1 MSKSIFDNTEVAFK
15 TKSNA
20 ELRRA
25 YFLFKLIG
33 RQALVNIGTA
43 FTLFALK
50 IRLPIKGIVRAT
62 VFNQFCAGETE
73 QEAMPVIDILYNE
86 GGVYSVLDYSVEG
99 QENEE
104 SFDLTT
110 KKINELT
117 VLATKNKAMPFSVFK
132 PTGIGRFDLWAKV
145 SAKET
150 LTKEEEAEW
159 QRIRDRYDSICATAH
174 KHDIILLIDAEHSWI
189 QDAADELC
197 EEMMEKYNKEK
208 PIVYNTLQC
217 YRWDRLDYLKAQH
230 KRARE
235 KGFKIGHKI
244 VRGAYLE
251 LENERAIEMSYPTP
265 ICASKQET
273 DEMFDSVLLY
283 ILDNLDDIHLFCGT
297 HNENSSLLATEEM
310 DKRGIARNDNRIW
323 FGQLYGM
330 SDNISFN
337 LAEHGYNTAKYLPF
351 GPIEDVMPYLIRRA
365 EENTSVAG
373 QSSRELSL
381 ITKERKRR
389 KNEKN

>member
-1 MSKSIFDNTEVAFK
+1 MSNSIFDNTEVAFK
-15 TKSNA
+15 TKSNS

-25 YFLFKLIG
+25 YLLFKLIG
-33 RQALVNIGTA
+33 RESLVKMGTS

-50 IRLPIKGIVRAT
+50 IRLPIKGIIRST
-62 VFNQFCAGETE
+62 VFDHFCAGVSEKD
-73 QEAMPVIDILYNE
+73 AMPVIDILYNQ

-99 QENEE
+99 KEDEE
-104 SFDLTT
+104 SFDFT
-110 KKINELT
+110 KNKINELT
-117 VLATKNKAMPFSVFK
+117 LLATKNKAMPFSVFK
-132 PTGIGRFDLWAKV
+132 PTGLGRFDLWAKV
-145 SAKET
+145 TANEK
-150 LTKEEEAEW
+150 LTEKEEAEW
-159 QRIRDRYDSICATAH
+159 QRIRARYDSICATAH
-174 KHDIILLIDAEHSWI
+174 KHNIILLIDSEHSWM
-189 QDAADELC
+189 QGAADELC
-197 EEMMEKYNKEK
+197 EEMMEKYNKER
-208 PIVYNTLQC
+208 PIVFNTLQC

-230 KRARE
+230 KRAKE
-235 KGFKIGHKI
+235 KGFKLGHKI

-273 DEMFDSVLLY
+273 DDMFDSVLQY
-283 ILDNLDDIHLFCGT
+283 ILSNIEDIHLFCGT
-297 HNENSSLLATEEM
+297 HNENSCLLAM
-310 DKRGIARNDNRIW
+310 DMMKEKGFAKDDPRIW

-389 KNEKN
+389 KI

>member
-1 MSKSIFDNTEVAFK
+1 MSNSIFDNTEVAFK
-15 TKSNA
+15 TKSDA

-33 RQALVNIGTA
+33 RESLVKMGTS

-50 IRLPIKGIVRAT
+50 IRLPIKGIIRAT
-62 VFNQFCAGETE
+62 VFDHFCAGESE
-73 QEAMPVIDILYNE
+73 KDAMLVIDILYNQ

-99 QENEE
+99 KEEEE
-104 SFDLTT
+104 SFDFT
-110 KKINELT
+110 KNKINELT
-117 VLATKNKAMPFSVFK
+117 LLATKNKAMPFSVFK
-132 PTGIGRFDLWAKV
+132 PTGLGRFDLWAKV
-145 SAKET
+145 TAKEK
-150 LTKEEEAEW
+150 LTEKEEAEW
-159 QRIRDRYDSICATAH
+159 QRIRARYDSICATAH
-174 KHDIILLIDAEHSWI
+174 KHNIVLLIDSEHSWM
-189 QDAADELC
+189 QGAADELC
-197 EEMMEKYNKEK
+197 EEMMEKYNKER
-208 PIVYNTLQC
+208 PIVFNTLQC

-230 KRARE
+230 KRAKE
-235 KGFKIGHKI
+235 KGFKLGHKI

-273 DEMFDSVLLY
+273 DDMFDSVMEYMLNN
-283 ILDNLDDIHLFCGT
+283 IDDIHLFCGT
-297 HNENSSLLATEEM
+297 HNENSCLLAMKMMKE
-310 DKRGIARNDNRIW
+310 KGFAKNDPRIW

-389 KNEKN
+389 KS

>member
-1 MSKSIFDNTEVAFK
+1 MPKSLFDNTEVAFK
-15 TKSNA
+15 TKSDS

-25 YFLFKLIG
+25 YLLFKLIS

-43 FTLFALK
+43 FTLVALK
-50 IRLPIKGIVRAT
+50 IRLPIKGIIRST
-62 VFNQFCAGETE
+62 VFEHFCAGETE
-73 QEAMPVIDILYNE
+73 KEAMPIIDLLYEE
-86 GGVYSVLDYSVEG
+86 GGVYSILDYSVEG
-99 QENEE
+99 QEDEKN
-104 SFDLTT
+104 FDLTV

-132 PTGIGRFDLWAKV
+132 PTGIGRFDLWVKV
-145 SAKET
+145 SANET
-150 LTKEEEAEW
+150 LTAEEEAEW
-159 QRIRDRYDSICATAH
+159 QRVRERYDSICSTAH
-174 KHDIILLIDAEHSWI
+174 KHDIILLIDSEHSWM

-208 PIVYNTLQC
+208 PIVFNTLQC

-230 KRARE
+230 QRAKE
-235 KGFKIGHKI
+235 KGFKLGHKI

-251 LENERAIEMSYPTP
+251 VENERAIEKSYPTP

-273 DEMFDSVLLY
+273 DEMFNSVMLY
-283 ILDNLDDIHLFCGT
+283 MLDNIDDIHLFCGT
-297 HNENSSLLATEEM
+297 HNENSCLLAMEEM
-310 DKRGIARNDNRIW
+310 KKRGFAKNDERIW

-330 SDNISFN
+330 SDNITFN
-337 LAEHGYNTAKYLPF
+337 LAAHGYNTAKYLPF
-351 GPIEDVMPYLIRRA
+351 GPIEYVMPYLIRRA

-381 ITKERKRR
+381 IITERERR
-389 KNEKN
+389 KKAK

>member
-15 TKSNA
+15 TKSDS

-25 YFLFKLIG
+25 YLLFKLIG
-33 RQALVNIGTA
+33 YQSLVNVGTA

-50 IRLPIKGIVRAT
+50 NHLPIKGIIRST
-62 VFNQFCAGETE
+62 VFDHFCGGESE
-73 QEAMPVIDILYNE
+73 QDAIPVIDILYKK

-104 SFDLTT
+104 NFDYTE

-117 VLATKNKAMPFSVFK
+117 VLATKNEAMPFSVFK
-132 PTGIGRFDLWAKV
+132 PTGLGRFDLWVKV
-145 SAKET
+145 SSKEE
-150 LTKEEEAEW
+150 LTKEEEVDW
-159 QRIRDRYDSICATAH
+159 QRIRARYDSICATAH
-174 KHDIILLIDAEHSWI
+174 KHNIVLLIDAEHSWM
-189 QDAADELC
+189 QVAADALC
-197 EEMMEKYNKEK
+197 EEMMAKYNKER
-208 PIVYNTLQC
+208 PIVFNTLQC
-217 YRWDRLDYLKAQH
+217 YRWDRLDYIKEQH
-230 KRARE
+230 QRAKE
-235 KGFKIGHKI
+235 EGFKLGFKI

-251 LENERAIEMSYPTP
+251 IENERAIEQGYPTP
-265 ICASKQET
+265 ICASKLET
-273 DEMFDSVLLY
+273 DDMFNSVLQY
-283 ILDNLDDIHLFCGT
+283 ILNNIEDIHLFCGT
-297 HNENSSLLATEEM
+297 HNENSTLLAMEKMEEKGFARD
-310 DKRGIARNDNRIW
+310 DKRIW

-351 GPIEDVMPYLIRRA
+351 GPIQDVMPYLIRRA

-373 QSSRELSL
+373 QSSRELTL

-389 KNEKN
+389 RRS